1 MKFRIRYADQVV
13 GVFVILAFV
22 ILAGTIVLVG
32 ANNRWFSRD
41 YHYESRFASSSGLAV
56 GTPILLKGFQIGRI
70 NSIELTSKNE
80 ARVTIAIFDTYADRV
95 RLNSLLEYVTSPI
108 GLGSQLLFHPGKSE
122 TLAEAESFIPSF
134 DTPEGKRLVEAEL
147 VDRPPKDDTITRL
160 LSNVNPLIE
169 NVNATVE
176 ELQITI
182 ALVNDVLAG
191 KGMGPIAQALE
202 DTARTVSGVKTLVS
216 HVDRLVVNADDL
228 LDKTGT
234 RADGIISDVEESV
247 PVVLAQVESAVLSA
261 RDVVDSVSTIAD
273 NLEKTSASLADPTG
287 LVPKLLDPKGSIKT
301 LLDDNGV
308 LFGRVDGSLAQVE
321 AALSNLNDATASF
334 ADQMPRIV
342 GVIEEARGAIIKA
355 EDVME
360 GLKNNPLLRGGIPER
375 VENTSAPSSART
387 TDF

>member
-13 GVFVILAFV
+13 GVFVILAFI

-32 ANNRWFSRD
+32 ANNRWFARD
-41 YHYESRFASSSGLAV
+41 YRFESRFASSSGLSV

-70 NSIELTSKNE
+70 DTIELTSKNE

-95 RLNSLLEYVTSPI
+95 RLNSLMEYVTSPI
-108 GLGSQLLFHPGKSE
+108 GLGSQLLFHPGKS
-122 TLAEAESFIPSF
+122 TALAEEGSFIPSF
-134 DTPEGKRLVEAEL
+134 DTPEGKKLVEADL
-147 VDRPPKDDTITRL
+147 VNRPPKDDTITRL
-160 LSNVNPLIE
+160 LSNMNPLIE

-176 ELQITI
+176 ELQITV

-191 KGMGPIAQALE
+191 KGIGPIAAALD
-202 DTARTVSGVKTLVS
+202 DTAKTISGVKTLVAN
-216 HVDRLVVNADDL
+216 VDRLVVNADDL
-228 LDKTGT
+228 LGTTGT
-234 RADGIISDVEESV
+234 RADSIISEVEQSV
-247 PVVLAQVESAVLSA
+247 PTMLAQVESAVVSA
-261 RDVVDSVSTIAD
+261 RDTVDSVSAIAA

-334 ADQMPRIV
+334 SDQMPRIV
-342 GVIEEARGAIIKA
+342 GVIEQARGAIVKA

-375 VENTSAPSSART
+375 VENTSAPSGART